1 MLMLAA
7 AAMHYGSL
15 AISSRYYDP
24 KMFATISKYM
34 GTPGGEEYEHG
45 DRRQELVFIG
55 QGLRSG
61 DIQELLDRCLLTDQ
75 EMSLGPDGWR
85 QTMDILDNIRLVWG
99 ERGQRV
105 KVELTEITEDDD

>member
-1 MLMLAA
+1 MCEQRHLWKD
-7 AAMHYGSL
+7 
-15 AISSRYYDP
+15 DP

-34 GTPGGEEYEHG
+34 GTPGGQEYEHG

-55 QGLRSG
+55 QGLKSG

-85 QTMDILDNIRLVWG
+85 QTMDHLDNIRLVWG

-105 KVELTEITEDDD
+105 KVELTEITEDEYNC